1 MSTLPLEIRNA
12 GAALSILGESCDYF
26 QQIRELT
33 ENVADQAK
41 TDPSTQV
48 LCDWG
53 YERGIFEN
61 GFRFGTLQIPAGTL
75 KLACVDNGPGM
86 DEKTLMG
93 PIRSLFN
100 SGTGHDKGNFGIGAK
115 VAGLSR
121 HAHNAIG
128 MLFITK
134 TKGDKARCAVLTA
147 DGLLEQDLMVDG
159 DVEPW
164 AVVPCEL
171 LDVKVPKIIEK
182 AGHGTAVVLLGDTP
196 EQDTVCPPNKI
207 WSALP
212 GKKATWLPQYL
223 LRRYN
228 AFPENLSVS
237 GIEVGAYSGS
247 GEFYTSNG
255 RNASPVTSRPVRSFN
270 QLLSEYKTHS
280 GEIQL
285 NGAVAHWYVLDQSKK
300 TSTFF
305 NHMCAPIDRSGVAV
319 EWRDELYEREPFT
332 GLAKFGVYTGE
343 RSVFIV
349 IKPDAD
355 IVASNATRDALY
367 IDGRPVR
374 GDYMRDWATQFRT
387 KVKDTELGEWLAAQ
401 GHKQSGDARNRV
413 LDVLKKCGAQLK
425 VRGFRLGQAETQVHV
440 SPSPAGSP
448 AVDPTQKGATSS
460 NSGKASKGDGSLN
473 LPVTIDP
480 RGQLIGSPMN
490 TDCAPDIMWE
500 SKESF
505 DNSTRVA
512 GVYALSGDNPL
523 GVLRLNQDFKFF
535 GELKA
540 MLLAS
545 VQRYS
550 KANDFTEE
558 QLLQICQ
565 NLVEHAVS
573 CEMSEAILRAYLNAK
588 TLGNKWDQ
596 DRLDELFTP
605 EVLAVMTLRS
615 STTVPYMVELFRGT
629 AKEWINV
636 K

>member
-41 TDPSTQV
+41 AYPDEQI

-53 YERGIFEN
+53 YERGIFEK

-86 DEKTLMG
+86 EEKTLMG

-100 SGTGHDKGNFGIGAK
+100 SGTGHEKGNFGIGAK

-121 HAHNAIG
+121 HAHNSVG

-134 TKGDKARCAVLTA
+134 TAGNDALCAVLTA
-147 DGLLEQDLMVDG
+147 DGLMEQDLLVDG
-159 DVEPW
+159 EVEPW
-164 AVVPCEL
+164 AVVPCKTL
-171 LDVKVPKIIEK
+171 GLKVPRVIEK
-182 AGHGTAVVLLGDTP
+182 AGHGTAVVLLGESP
-196 EQDTVCPPNKI
+196 EQDTVKPVQKVWDSI
-207 WSALP
+207 G
-212 GKKATWLPQYL
+212 GKKRVWLPQYL
-223 LRRYN
+223 TRRYMR
-228 AFPENLSVS
+228 FPANLTVS
-237 GIEVGAYSGS
+237 GFEVAALTES
-247 GEFYTSNG
+247 GEYYETNG
-255 RNASPVTSRPVRSFN
+255 RNKVSVTSRPTKPFEDFLI
-270 QLLSEYKTHS
+270 QFSEKS
-280 GEIQL
+280 GTIALE
-285 NGAVAHWYVLDQSKK
+285 GAEATWHVIGANAKNR
-300 TSTFF
+300 TFTE
-305 NHMCAPIDRSGVAV
+305 HMMTATDRSGLAV
-319 EWRDELYEREPFT
+319 EWRNELYEREPAT
-332 GLAKFGVYTGE
+332 GLAKFGIYTGE

-349 IKPDAD
+349 IRPDED
-355 IVASNATRDALY
+355 LVASNATRDALY

-413 LDVLKKCGAQLK
+413 LDVLKRCGAQLK
-425 VRGFRLGQAETQVHV
+425 VKGFRLGQSEDQVHV
-440 SPSPAGSP
+440 SPSPAGRP
-448 AVDPTQKGATSS
+448 AVDPTQKGSTSS
-460 NSGKASKGDGSLN
+460 NSGKSSKGDGSLN

-490 TDCAPDIMWE
+490 TDCAPDIIWE
-500 SKESF
+500 SKDGF

-512 GVYALSGDNPL
+512 GAYALSGENPL
-523 GVLRLNQDFKFF
+523 GILRLNRDFKFF
-535 GELKA
+535 GELKG
-540 MLLAS
+540 MLLTA
-545 VQRYS
+545 VRRYS

-558 QLLQICQ
+558 QQVQICQ

-573 CEMSEAILRAYLNAK
+573 CEMSEAVLRAYLNAK